1 MVCLDLNKI
10 ERSLKIKEV
19 QLPEL
24 GGSVFVRELSAKEL
38 LIVEEDMDKKGNG
51 MHAMLL
57 FSVCKEDGS
66 RMFNTNDE
74 VRAFLDKASGK
85 VALELT
91 RKCSEM
97 NTMVEVTEEAKN

>member
-38 LIVEEDMDKKGNG
+38 LIVE
-51 MHAMLL
+51 
-57 FSVCKEDGS
+57 
-66 RMFNTNDE
+66 
-74 VRAFLDKASGK
+74 
-85 VALELT
+85 
-91 RKCSEM
+91 
-97 NTMVEVTEEAKN
+97 

>member
-19 QLPEL
+19 QLAEL
-24 GGSVFVRELSAKEL
+24 GGSVFVRELSAREL
-38 LIVEEDMDKKGNG
+38 LIVEDDADKKGNA

-57 FSVCKEDGS
+57 FGVCKEDGS

-74 VRAFLDKASGK
+74 VKAFLDKASGK
-85 VALELT
+85 MALELT
-91 RKCSEM
+91 KKCSEM
-97 NTMVEVTEEAKN
+97 NSMLEVTEEAKN